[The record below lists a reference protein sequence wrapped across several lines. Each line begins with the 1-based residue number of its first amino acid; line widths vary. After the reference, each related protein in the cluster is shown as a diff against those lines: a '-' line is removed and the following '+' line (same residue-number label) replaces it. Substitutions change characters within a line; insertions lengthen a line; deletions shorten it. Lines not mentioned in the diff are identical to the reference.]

1 MITKRISEAKTK
13 IGVVETQPPIGSVK
27 TSVKERAVT
36 PKGIIKAIVESPVE
50 IEISPRVVVDVVN
63 LCFSGSISPRS
74 LGIDLYIVIAV
85 ITTVVVSI
93 GKSMILG
100 IVQ

>member
-1 MITKRISEAKTK
+1 MSVISEPKPVE
-13 IGVVETQPPIGSVK
+13 GVIETQPPIRSVK
-27 TSVKERAVT
+27 TAVKERTVP
-36 PKGIIKAIVESPVE
+36 PKGIINTIVESPVE

-63 LCFSGSISPRS
+63 LRSSGSISPRS

-85 ITTVVVSI
+85 ITAVVVSI